1 MGENQGEGN
10 RDAAKRYDDAQKEFV
25 ESGKVEQA
33 RSQTNVTDEERRA
46 LERAEE
52 IGKSRAKK

>member
-1 MGENQGEGN
+1 MTENQGEGN

-33 RSQTNVTDEERRA
+33 RRRA
-46 LERAEE
+46 KAGEQEQQDLDQAEE
-52 IGKSRAKK
+52 IGKSHAKR